1 MHVGDSGP
9 RHLMLLML
17 AGRELDKHSY
27 QLFVEKNSVSNERPM
42 DSIKLRGFYSSTEEQ
57 NPEQQPGISENI
69 SSSFSFKEQQKM
81 SNYSGLANNHSQM
94 IAEDSEI
101 QTKPEHSHEVLQEDI
116 EMSSGSS
123 GNDFSG
129 NDTNENYSSGHD
141 SHGHESD
148 ENGKESAMLMESSD
162 CHKSSSSNAFSL
174 MIANSEHNQSSSG
187 CSSEQSTKAKTQKEL
202 LKTLQELKAHLPSE
216 KRIKGKSSVLTTLKY
231 ALKSIKQ
238 VKANEEYYQLL
249 MINESQP
256 AGLNVSSYTVE
267 EVETITSEYIMKNAD
282 MFAVAVS
289 LITGRIL
296 YISDQAASILRCK
309 RGYFR
314 NAKFVEFLA
323 PQDVSVFYTSTTP
336 YRLPS
341 WNICSRAESSTQDCM
356 EEKSFFCRISAG
368 KERENEISYHPFRM
382 TPYLIKVQDPE
393 IAEDQLCCVLLA
405 EKVHSGYEAPRIPPD
420 KRIFTTTHTPTC
432 LFQDVDERAVPLL
445 GYLPQDLIGTPVLV
459 HLHPNDRPLM
469 LAIHKKIL
477 QYGGQPFDYS
487 PIRFCTR
494 NGDYITMDTSWSSF
508 INPWSR
514 KVSFI
519 IGRHKVR
526 TGPLNEDVFAAPNY
540 TEDRILHPSVQ
551 EITEQIYRL
560 LLQPVHNSGSSGY
573 GSLGSNGSH
582 EHLMSVASSS
592 DSTGNN
598 NEDTHKDK
606 PEVCQD
612 AHKVKNKGQRIFTDN
627 KAKLEYKRAPFVEK
641 RNGPGGQV
649 KDVMG
654 KDTAVTAAPKNVAT
668 EELAWKEQPAYSYQQ
683 ISCLDSVIRYLE
695 SCNVPGTAKRKCE
708 PSSVPSLNSGV
719 HGQKPAD
726 NAIQPLGDPAVLK
739 ASGKSNGPP
748 VVGAHLT
755 SLALPGK
762 PESVVS
768 LTSQCSYSS
777 TIVHVGDKKTQPEL
791 EMIEDG
797 PSGAELLDGQL
808 LVPPS
813 TSAHVNQE
821 KESFKKLG
829 LTKEVLA
836 VHTQKEEQS
845 FLNKFKEIKRF
856 NIFQSH
862 CNYYLQDKPKGRPG
876 ERGGRGQR
884 NGTSGMDQPWKKSG
898 KNRKSKRIKPQE
910 SSDSTTSGTKFP
922 HRFPLQGLNT
932 TAWSPSDTSQ
942 ASYSAVSFPTV
953 MPAYPL
959 PVFPAAGTVPP
970 APETSVS
977 GFNQLPG
984 SGNPCPM
991 QPSQFSAPLM
1001 TPVVALVLPNYV
1013 YPEMNNNLPQTL
1025 YHSQP
1030 NFPAHST
1037 FSSQT
1042 VFPTQP
1048 PLATPSPFP
1057 QQAFFPTQPFHYNP
1071 PAVSEKVPV
1080 TEPRNQPSRSCTPQ
1094 SVGPQDQASPPLFQ
1108 SRCSSPLN
1116 LLQLEET
1123 TKTAES
1129 GAPVGL
1135 HGALSE
1141 EGAIGNIMTADN
1153 CSGKGSLPA
1162 ESPMDAQNSDAL
1174 SMPSVLLDILL
1185 QEDACS
1191 GTGSASSGSGVSAA
1205 AESLGSGSNGC
1216 DMSGSRT
1223 GSSETSHTSK
1233 YFGSIDSSE
1242 NHHKTKMKAEME
1254 ESAHFIKYVLQD
1266 PIWLLMA
1273 NADDTVMM
1281 TYQIPSRDLETVL
1294 KEDKQKL
1301 KQMQK
1306 LQPKFTEEQKR
1317 ELIEVHPWIQQGG
1330 LPKTVA
1336 NSECIFCEDNIQ
1348 SNFYTSYDEEIHEM
1362 DLNEMI
1368 EDSGENN
1375 LISLSR
1381 VSEEQT

>member
-1 MHVGDSGP
+1 IGGFAYLVS
-9 RHLMLLML
+9 L
-17 AGRELDKHSY
+17 ASLPTYE
-27 QLFVEKNSVSNERPM
+27 
-42 DSIKLRGFYSSTEEQ
+42 
-57 NPEQQPGISENI
+57 
-69 SSSFSFKEQQKM
+69 
-81 SNYSGLANNHSQM
+81 A
-94 IAEDSEI
+94 
-101 QTKPEHSHEVLQEDI
+101 KPEHSHEVLQEDI

-148 ENGKESAMLMESSD
+148 ENGKDSAMLMESSD
-162 CHKSSSSNAFSL
+162 CHKSSNAFSL

-289 LITGRIL
+289 LITGKIL

-309 RGYFR
+309 RGYFK

-341 WNICSRAESSTQDCM
+341 WNICNRAESSTQDCM

-368 KERENEISYHPFRM
+368 KERENEICYHPFRM

-393 IAEDQLCCVLLA
+393 IAEEQLCCVLLA

-598 NEDTHKDK
+598 NEETHKDK
-606 PEVCQD
+606 P
-612 AHKVKNKGQRIFTDN
+612 
-627 KAKLEYKRAPFVEK
+627 VEK
-641 RNGPGGQV
+641 QNGPGSQV
-649 KDVMG
+649 KDVVG
-654 KDTAVTAAPKNVAT
+654 KDAAVTAAPKNVTT
-668 EELAWKEQPAYSYQQ
+668 EELAWKEQPVYSYQQ

-708 PSSVPSLNSGV
+708 PSSN
-719 HGQKPAD
+719 
-726 NAIQPLGDPAVLK
+726 PAVLK

-777 TIVHVGDKKTQPEL
+777 TIVHVGDKKPQPEL

-797 PSGAELLDGQL
+797 PSGAELVDGQL
-808 LVPPS
+808 LAPPS

-821 KESFKKLG
+821 KEQFKKLG

-862 CNYYLQDKPKGRPG
+862 CNYYLHDKPKGRPG

-884 NGTSGMDQPWKKSG
+884 SGTSGIDQTWKKSG

-942 ASYSAVSFPTV
+942 ASYSAMSFPTV

-970 APETSVS
+970 APETSPS
-977 GFNQLPG
+977 GLNQLPD
-984 SGNPCPM
+984 SGNTCPT

-1013 YPEMNNNLPQTL
+1013 YPEMNSNLPQAL

-1030 NFPAHST
+1030 NFPAHSA

-1048 PLATPSPFP
+1048 PFATPSPFP
-1057 QQAFFPTQPFHYNP
+1057 QQAFFPTQPFHYNLP
-1071 PAVSEKVPV
+1071 
-1080 TEPRNQPSRSCTPQ
+1080 

-1129 GAPVGL
+1129 GAPAGL

-1141 EGAIGNIMTADN
+1141 EGAVGKIMPTDN

-1162 ESPMDAQNSDAL
+1162 ESPMDAQNSDEL
-1174 SMPSVLLDILL
+1174 SMSSVLLDILL

-1191 GTGSASSGSGVSAA
+1191 GTGSASSGSAVSAA

-1216 DMSGSRT
+1216 GMSGSRT

-1242 NHHKTKMKAEME
+1242 NHHKTKMKAEID
-1254 ESAHFIKYVLQD
+1254 ESEHFIKYVLQD

-1273 NADDTVMM
+1273 NTDDTVMM

-1375 LISLSR
+1375 LVSLSQ

>member
-1 MHVGDSGP
+1 
-9 RHLMLLML
+9 
-17 AGRELDKHSY
+17 KIFFTSY
-27 QLFVEKNSVSNERPM
+27 CP
-42 DSIKLRGFYSSTEEQ
+42 
-57 NPEQQPGISENI
+57 NP
-69 SSSFSFKEQQKM
+69 
-81 SNYSGLANNHSQM
+81 
-94 IAEDSEI
+94 DSEI
-101 QTKPEHSHEVLQEDI
+101 QPKPEHSPEVLQEDI

-129 NDTNENYSSGHD
+129 NETNENYSSGHD

-148 ENGKESAMLMESSD
+148 ENGKDSAMLMESSD
-162 CHKSSSSNAFSL
+162 CHKSSNAFSL

-202 LKTLQELKAHLPSE
+202 LKTLQELKAHLPAE

-256 AGLNVSSYTVE
+256 SGLNVSSYTVE

-289 LITGRIL
+289 LITGKIV

-309 RGYFR
+309 RGYFK
-314 NAKFVEFLA
+314 NAKFVELLA

-368 KERENEISYHPFRM
+368 KERENEICYHPFRM

-393 IAEDQLCCVLLA
+393 VAEDQLCCVLLA

-598 NEDTHKDK
+598 NDDTQKDK
-606 PEVCQD
+606 TGKCKD
-612 AHKVKNKGQRIFTDN
+612 LMLRLHNNNLLT
-627 KAKLEYKRAPFVEK
+627 EK
-641 RNGPGGQV
+641 QNGPGGQV
-649 KDVMG
+649 KEVIG
-654 KDTAVTAAPKNVAT
+654 KDTTATATPKNVAT
-668 EELAWKEQPAYSYQQ
+668 EELAWKEQPVYSYQQ

-708 PSSVPSLNSGV
+708 PSSNS
-719 HGQKPAD
+719 P
-726 NAIQPLGDPAVLK
+726 VLK
-739 ASGKSNGPP
+739 ASGKASGPP

-797 PSGAELLDGQL
+797 PSGAELLDSQL
-808 LVPPS
+808 PAPPS
-813 TSAHVNQE
+813 SSTHVNQE

-876 ERGGRGQR
+876 ERG
-884 NGTSGMDQPWKKSG
+884 M
-898 KNRKSKRIKPQE
+898 
-910 SSDSTTSGTKFP
+910 
-922 HRFPLQGLNT
+922 
-932 TAWSPSDTSQ
+932 A
-942 ASYSAVSFPTV
+942 
-953 MPAYPL
+953 M
-959 PVFPAAGTVPP
+959 VF
-970 APETSVS
+970 
-977 GFNQLPG
+977 
-984 SGNPCPM
+984 
-991 QPSQFSAPLM
+991 
-1001 TPVVALVLPNYV
+1001 
-1013 YPEMNNNLPQTL
+1013 
-1025 YHSQP
+1025 
-1030 NFPAHST
+1030 
-1037 FSSQT
+1037 
-1042 VFPTQP
+1042 
-1048 PLATPSPFP
+1048 
-1057 QQAFFPTQPFHYNP
+1057 
-1071 PAVSEKVPV
+1071 
-1080 TEPRNQPSRSCTPQ
+1080 
-1094 SVGPQDQASPPLFQ
+1094 
-1108 SRCSSPLN
+1108 
-1116 LLQLEET
+1116 
-1123 TKTAES
+1123 
-1129 GAPVGL
+1129 
-1135 HGALSE
+1135 LSL
-1141 EGAIGNIMTADN
+1141 
-1153 CSGKGSLPA
+1153 C
-1162 ESPMDAQNSDAL
+1162 
-1174 SMPSVLLDILL
+1174 
-1185 QEDACS
+1185 
-1191 GTGSASSGSGVSAA
+1191 
-1205 AESLGSGSNGC
+1205 
-1216 DMSGSRT
+1216 
-1223 GSSETSHTSK
+1223 
-1233 YFGSIDSSE
+1233 
-1242 NHHKTKMKAEME
+1242 MK
-1254 ESAHFIKYVLQD
+1254 
-1266 PIWLLMA
+1266 
-1273 NADDTVMM
+1273 
-1281 TYQIPSRDLETVL
+1281 
-1294 KEDKQKL
+1294 
-1301 KQMQK
+1301 
-1306 LQPKFTEEQKR
+1306 
-1317 ELIEVHPWIQQGG
+1317 
-1330 LPKTVA
+1330 
-1336 NSECIFCEDNIQ
+1336 
-1348 SNFYTSYDEEIHEM
+1348 
-1362 DLNEMI
+1362 
-1368 EDSGENN
+1368 
-1375 LISLSR
+1375 
-1381 VSEEQT
+1381 

>member
-1 MHVGDSGP
+1 
-9 RHLMLLML
+9 
-17 AGRELDKHSY
+17 
-27 QLFVEKNSVSNERPM
+27 
-42 DSIKLRGFYSSTEEQ
+42 
-57 NPEQQPGISENI
+57 
-69 SSSFSFKEQQKM
+69 M
-81 SNYSGLANNHSQM
+81 SDYSGLANNHSQM

-129 NDTNENYSSGHD
+129 NDTNENYSSGQD

-148 ENGKESAMLMESSD
+148 ENGKDSAMLMESSD
-162 CHKSSSSNAFSL
+162 CQKSSSSNAFSL
-174 MIANSEHNQSSSG
+174 IIANSEHNQSSSG

-267 EVETITSEYIMKNAD
+267 EVETITSEHIMKNAD

-289 LITGRIL
+289 LITGKIL

-309 RGYFR
+309 RGCFK

-341 WNICSRAESSTQDCM
+341 WNICNRAESSTQDCM

-368 KERENEISYHPFRM
+368 KERENEICYLPFRM

-526 TGPLNEDVFAAPNY
+526 TGPLNEDVFAAPSY

-606 PEVCQD
+606 PEVRQD
-612 AHKVKNKGQRIFTDN
+612 ARKVKNKGQRIFTDN
-627 KAKLEYKRAPFVEK
+627 KAKLECKRESFAGK
-641 RNGPGGQV
+641 QNGGQM
-649 KDVMG
+649 KDAVG
-654 KDTAVTAAPKNVAT
+654 KDTALTAAPKNVTT
-668 EELAWKEQPAYSYQQ
+668 EELAWKEQTVYSYQQ

-708 PSSVPSLNSGV
+708 PSSSVASLTSGV
-719 HGQKPAD
+719 HEQKTAD
-726 NAIQPLGDPAVLK
+726 NAIQPLG
-739 ASGKSNGPP
+739 
-748 VVGAHLT
+748 
-755 SLALPGK
+755 
-762 PESVVS
+762 
-768 LTSQCSYSS
+768 
-777 TIVHVGDKKTQPEL
+777 

-797 PSGAELLDGQL
+797 PSGAELLDGQIL
-808 LVPPS
+808 TPPS
-813 TSAHVNQE
+813 SSSHVNQE
-821 KESFKKLG
+821 KEPFKKLG

-862 CNYYLQDKPKGRPG
+862 CNYYLQDKPKGRPA

-884 NGTSGMDQPWKKSG
+884 NSTSGVDQPWKKSG

-922 HRFPLQGLNT
+922 HRVPLQGLNT
-932 TAWSPSDTSQ
+932 TAWSPSETSQ
-942 ASYSAVSFPTV
+942 ASYSAMSFPTV

-970 APETSVS
+970 APETSLS
-977 GFNQLPG
+977 GFNQLPD
-984 SGNPCPM
+984 SGNTCPV
-991 QPSQFSAPLM
+991 QPSQFPAPLM

-1037 FSSQT
+1037 FPSQT
-1042 VFPTQP
+1042 IFPTQP
-1048 PLATPSPFP
+1048 PFATPSPFP

-1071 PAVSEKVPV
+1071 PAESEKIPV
-1080 TEPRNQPSRSCTPQ
+1080 TEPRNEPSRSCTPQ

-1129 GAPVGL
+1129 GAPAGL

-1141 EGAIGNIMTADN
+1141 EGAIGKIMTTGN
-1153 CSGKGSLPA
+1153 CTGKGSLPA

-1174 SMPSVLLDILL
+1174 SMSSVLLDILL

-1216 DMSGSRT
+1216 GMSGSRT

-1254 ESAHFIKYVLQD
+1254 ESEHFIKYVLQD

-1273 NADDTVMM
+1273 NTDDTVMM

-1336 NSECIFCEDNIQ
+1336 TSECIFCEDNIQ

-1375 LISLSR
+1375 LVSLSQ

>member
-1 MHVGDSGP
+1 NKKTP
-9 RHLMLLML
+9 KKPPKPTNL
-17 AGRELDKHSY
+17 
-27 QLFVEKNSVSNERPM
+27 QTN
-42 DSIKLRGFYSSTEEQ
+42 
-57 NPEQQPGISENI
+57 
-69 SSSFSFKEQQKM
+69 
-81 SNYSGLANNHSQM
+81 QM

-101 QTKPEHSHEVLQEDI
+101 QAKPEHSHEVLQEDI

-148 ENGKESAMLMESSD
+148 ENGKDSAMLMESSD
-162 CHKSSSSNAFSL
+162 CHKSSNAFSL

-289 LITGRIL
+289 LITGKIL

-309 RGYFR
+309 RGYFK

-341 WNICSRAESSTQDCM
+341 WNICNRAESSTQDCM

-368 KERENEISYHPFRM
+368 KERENEICYHPFRM

-393 IAEDQLCCVLLA
+393 IAEEQLCCVLLA

-598 NEDTHKDK
+598 NEETHKDK
-606 PEVCQD
+606 P
-612 AHKVKNKGQRIFTDN
+612 
-627 KAKLEYKRAPFVEK
+627 VEK
-641 RNGPGGQV
+641 QNGPGSQV
-649 KDVMG
+649 KDVVG
-654 KDTAVTAAPKNVAT
+654 KDAAVTAAPKNVTT
-668 EELAWKEQPAYSYQQ
+668 EELAWKEQPVYSYQQ

-708 PSSVPSLNSGV
+708 PSSN
-719 HGQKPAD
+719 
-726 NAIQPLGDPAVLK
+726 PAVLK

-777 TIVHVGDKKTQPEL
+777 TIVHVGDKKPQPEL

-797 PSGAELLDGQL
+797 PSGAELVDGQL
-808 LVPPS
+808 LAPPS

-821 KESFKKLG
+821 KEQFKKLG

-862 CNYYLQDKPKGRPG
+862 CNYYLHDKPKGRPG

-884 NGTSGMDQPWKKSG
+884 SGTSGIDQTWKKSG

-942 ASYSAVSFPTV
+942 ASYSAMSFPTV

-970 APETSVS
+970 APETSPS
-977 GFNQLPG
+977 GLNQLPD
-984 SGNPCPM
+984 SGNTCPT

-1013 YPEMNNNLPQTL
+1013 YPEMNSNLPQAL

-1030 NFPAHST
+1030 NFPAHSA

-1048 PLATPSPFP
+1048 PFATPSPFP
-1057 QQAFFPTQPFHYNP
+1057 QQAFFPTQPFHYNL
-1071 PAVSEKVPV
+1071 PAE
-1080 TEPRNQPSRSCTPQ
+1080 N
-1094 SVGPQDQASPPLFQ
+1094 QASPPLFQ

-1129 GAPVGL
+1129 GAPAGL

-1141 EGAIGNIMTADN
+1141 EGAVGKIMPTDN

-1162 ESPMDAQNSDAL
+1162 ESPMDAQNSDEL
-1174 SMPSVLLDILL
+1174 SMSSVLLDILL

-1191 GTGSASSGSGVSAA
+1191 GTGSASSGSAVSAA

-1216 DMSGSRT
+1216 GMSGSRT

-1242 NHHKTKMKAEME
+1242 NHHKTKMKAEID
-1254 ESAHFIKYVLQD
+1254 ESEHFIKYVLQD

-1273 NADDTVMM
+1273 NTDDTVMM

-1375 LISLSR
+1375 LVSLSQ

>member
-1 MHVGDSGP
+1 
-9 RHLMLLML
+9 
-17 AGRELDKHSY
+17 
-27 QLFVEKNSVSNERPM
+27 M
-42 DSIKLRGFYSSTEEQ
+42 DCIEVRGFYSSTEEQ
-57 NPEQQPGISENI
+57 NPEQQADISENV
-69 SSSFSFKEQQKM
+69 SSLFSLKEQQKM
-81 SNYSGLANNHSQM
+81 SEYSGLASNHSQM

-101 QTKPEHSHEVLQEDI
+101 QPKPEHSPEVLQEDI

-129 NDTNENYSSGHD
+129 NETNENYSSGHD

-148 ENGKESAMLMESSD
+148 ENGKDSAMLMESSD

-202 LKTLQELKAHLPSE
+202 LKTLQELKAHLPAE

-256 AGLNVSSYTVE
+256 SGLNVSSYTVE
-267 EVETITSEYIMKNAD
+267 EVETITSEYIMKNALD
-282 MFAVAVS
+282 
-289 LITGRIL
+289 G
-296 YISDQAASILRCK
+296 
-309 RGYFR
+309 
-314 NAKFVEFLA
+314 N
-323 PQDVSVFYTSTTP
+323 
-336 YRLPS
+336 
-341 WNICSRAESSTQDCM
+341 
-356 EEKSFFCRISAG
+356 AG
-368 KERENEISYHPFRM
+368 KERENEICYHPFRM

-393 IAEDQLCCVLLA
+393 VAEDQLCCVLLA

-592 DSTGNN
+592 DSAGNN
-598 NEDTHKDK
+598 NDDTQKDK
-606 PEVCQD
+606 TINQD
-612 AHKVKNKGQRIFTDN
+612 ARKVKNKGQHIFTDN
-627 KAKLEYKRAPFVEK
+627 KGKLEYKREPSAEK
-641 RNGPGGQV
+641 QNGPGGQV
-649 KDVMG
+649 KDVIG
-654 KDTAVTAAPKNVAT
+654 KDTTATATPKNVAT
-668 EELAWKEQPAYSYQQ
+668 EELAWKEQPVYSYQQ

-708 PSSVPSLNSGV
+708 PSTSVNSGV
-719 HGQKPAD
+719 HEQKASV
-726 NAIQPLGDPAVLK
+726 NAIQPLGDSTVLK
-739 ASGKSNGPP
+739 ASGKSSGPP

-777 TIVHVGDKKTQPEL
+777 TIVHVGDKKPQPEL
-791 EMIEDG
+791 EMVEDG
-797 PSGAELLDGQL
+797 PSGAELLDSQL
-808 LVPPS
+808 LAPPS
-813 TSAHVNQE
+813 SSAHVTQE

-845 FLNKFKEIKRF
+845 FLNKFKEVKRF

-884 NGTSGMDQPWKKSG
+884 NVTSGMDQPWKKSG

-910 SSDSTTSGTKFP
+910 SSDT
-922 HRFPLQGLNT
+922 
-932 TAWSPSDTSQ
+932 
-942 ASYSAVSFPTV
+942 
-953 MPAYPL
+953 
-959 PVFPAAGTVPP
+959 AAGAVPP

-977 GFNQLPG
+977 GFNQLPDSG
-984 SGNPCPM
+984 STCPM

-1013 YPEMNNNLPQTL
+1013 YPEMNTSLPQTL
-1025 YHSQP
+1025 YHSQAS
-1030 NFPAHST
+1030 FPPHPA

-1042 VFPTQP
+1042 VFPAQP
-1048 PLATPSPFP
+1048 PFTTPSPFP

-1071 PAVSEKVPV
+1071 PAEIEKVPV
-1080 TEPRNQPSRSCTPQ
+1080 TETRNEPSRSCTPQ

-1116 LLQLEET
+1116 LLQLEEN
-1123 TKTAES
+1123 TKTVES
-1129 GAPVGL
+1129 GAPAGF
-1135 HGALSE
+1135 HGALNE
-1141 EGAIGNIMTADN
+1141 EGAVDKIMTADDG
-1153 CSGKGSLPA
+1153 SGKGSLPA

-1174 SMPSVLLDILL
+1174 SMSSVLLDILL

-1242 NHHKTKMKAEME
+1242 NHHKTKMKAEIE
-1254 ESAHFIKYVLQD
+1254 ESEHFIKYVLQD

-1273 NADDTVMM
+1273 NTDDTVMM

-1294 KEDKQKL
+1294 KEDKLKL

-1306 LQPKFTEEQKR
+1306 LQPKFTEDQKR

-1375 LISLSR
+1375 LVSLSQLMQESKR
-1381 VSEEQT
+1381 LNVHDVVMVSVQVKTLQNDGYWWVTKEDVCRFGEPERFSLQPA

>member
-1 MHVGDSGP
+1 
-9 RHLMLLML
+9 
-17 AGRELDKHSY
+17 
-27 QLFVEKNSVSNERPM
+27 
-42 DSIKLRGFYSSTEEQ
+42 EQ
-57 NPEQQPGISENI
+57 NSEQQPGISENL
-69 SSSFSFKEQQKM
+69 SSSFSLKEQQKM
-81 SNYSGLANNHSQM
+81 SEFSGLASNHSQM
-94 IAEDSEI
+94 IAGDPEI
-101 QTKPEHSHEVLQEDI
+101 QAKPEQPHEVLQEDI

-148 ENGKESAMLMESSD
+148 ENGKGSAMLMESSD
-162 CHKSSSSNAFSL
+162 CQKSSSSNAFSL
-174 MIANSEHNQSSSG
+174 IIANSEHNQSSSG

-256 AGLNVSSYTVE
+256 SGLNVSSYTVE
-267 EVETITSEYIMKNAD
+267 EVENITSEYIMKNAD

-289 LITGRIL
+289 LITGKIL

-309 RGYFR
+309 RGYFK

-341 WNICSRAESSTQDCM
+341 WNICNRAESSTQDCM

-368 KERENEISYHPFRM
+368 KERENEICYHPFRM

-598 NEDTHKDK
+598 NEDAHKDK
-606 PEVCQD
+606 PTSQG
-612 AHKVKNKGQRIFTDN
+612 ARKVKSKGQHIFTDS
-627 KAKLEYKRAPFVEK
+627 KAKLEQKREPFAAEK
-641 RNGPGGQV
+641 QSGPGGHI
-649 KDVMG
+649 KDVTG
-654 KDTAVTAAPKNVAT
+654 KDATVIAAPKSVGT
-668 EELAWKEQPAYSYQQ
+668 EELAWKEQPVYSYQQ

-695 SCNVPGTAKRKCE
+695 SCNVPGTSKRKCE
-708 PSSVPSLNSGV
+708 PSSNVASLNAGV
-719 HGQKPAD
+719 HEPKTAD

-739 ASGKSNGPP
+739 ASDKSSAPP

-777 TIVHVGDKKTQPEL
+777 TIVHVGDKKPQPEL

-797 PSGAELLDGQL
+797 PGGAELLDGQL
-808 LVPPS
+808 LAPPS
-813 TSAHVNQE
+813 SSVHVNQE

-845 FLNKFKEIKRF
+845 FLNKFKEIKKF

-862 CNYYLQDKPKGRPG
+862 CNHYLQDKPKGRPT

-884 NGTSGMDQPWKKSG
+884 NGASGVDQPWKKSG

-942 ASYSAVSFPTV
+942 TSYSAMSFPTV

-970 APETSVS
+970 APEAPLP
-977 GFNQLPG
+977 GFNQLPD
-984 SGNPCPM
+984 SRSTCPM

-1013 YPEMNNNLPQTL
+1013 YPEMNSNLPQTL
-1025 YHSQP
+1025 YHGQP
-1030 NFPAHST
+1030 DFPAHST

-1042 VFPTQP
+1042 VFPAQP
-1048 PLATPSPFP
+1048 PFTAPNPFP

-1071 PAVSEKVPV
+1071 PAESEKVPV
-1080 TEPRNQPSRSCTPQ
+1080 TEPRNEPSRSCTPQ
-1094 SVGPQDQASPPLFQ
+1094 SVGPHDQASPPLFQ

-1129 GAPVGL
+1129 GAAAGL

-1141 EGAIGNIMTADN
+1141 EGAIGKIMTTDD

-1174 SMPSVLLDILL
+1174 SMSSALLDILL

-1216 DMSGSRT
+1216 GMSGSRT

-1242 NHHKTKMKAEME
+1242 NHHKTKMKTEIE
-1254 ESAHFIKYVLQD
+1254 ESEHFIKYVLQD

-1273 NADDTVMM
+1273 NTDDTVMM
-1281 TYQIPSRDLETVL
+1281 TYQLPSRDLETVL

-1301 KQMQK
+1301 KQMLK

-1336 NSECIFCEDNIQ
+1336 NSECIFCEDNVQ

-1375 LISLSR
+1375 LASLSQ

>member
-1 MHVGDSGP
+1 
-9 RHLMLLML
+9 
-17 AGRELDKHSY
+17 
-27 QLFVEKNSVSNERPM
+27 
-42 DSIKLRGFYSSTEEQ
+42 
-57 NPEQQPGISENI
+57 
-69 SSSFSFKEQQKM
+69 M
-81 SNYSGLANNHSQM
+81 SDYSGLANNHSQM

-148 ENGKESAMLMESSD
+148 ENGKDSAMLMESSD
-162 CHKSSSSNAFSL
+162 CHKSSNAFSL

-289 LITGRIL
+289 LITGKIL

-309 RGYFR
+309 RGYFK

-341 WNICSRAESSTQDCM
+341 WNICNRAESSTQDCM

-368 KERENEISYHPFRM
+368 KERENEICYHPFRM

-598 NEDTHKDK
+598 NEDAHKDK
-606 PEVCQD
+606 P
-612 AHKVKNKGQRIFTDN
+612 
-627 KAKLEYKRAPFVEK
+627 VEK
-641 RNGPGGQV
+641 QNGPGGQV
-649 KDVMG
+649 KDAVG
-654 KDTAVTAAPKNVAT
+654 KDTAVTAAPKNVTT
-668 EELAWKEQPAYSYQQ
+668 EELAWKEQPVYSYQQ

-708 PSSVPSLNSGV
+708 PSSSVASLNSGV
-719 HGQKPAD
+719 HEQKAAD
-726 NAIQPLGDPAVLK
+726 NAIQPLG
-739 ASGKSNGPP
+739 

-777 TIVHVGDKKTQPEL
+777 TIVHVGDKKPQPEL

-808 LVPPS
+808 LAPPS
-813 TSAHVNQE
+813 GSAHVNQE
-821 KESFKKLG
+821 KEPFKKLG

-856 NIFQSH
+856 NIFQSQ

-876 ERGGRGQR
+876 ERGTTSPKIR

-942 ASYSAVSFPTV
+942 ASYSAMSFPTV

-970 APETSVS
+970 APETSLS
-977 GFNQLPG
+977 GFNQLPD
-984 SGNPCPM
+984 SGNTCPM

-1030 NFPAHST
+1030 NFPTHST

-1042 VFPTQP
+1042 
-1048 PLATPSPFP
+1048 
-1057 QQAFFPTQPFHYNP
+1057 PFHYNP
-1071 PAVSEKVPV
+1071 P
-1080 TEPRNQPSRSCTPQ
+1080 

-1129 GAPVGL
+1129 GPPVGL

-1141 EGAIGNIMTADN
+1141 EGAIGKIMTTDN
-1153 CSGKGSLPA
+1153 CSRKGSLPA

-1174 SMPSVLLDILL
+1174 SMSSVLLDILL

-1216 DMSGSRT
+1216 GMSGSGT

-1254 ESAHFIKYVLQD
+1254 ESEHFIKYVLQD

-1273 NADDTVMM
+1273 NTDDTVMM

-1317 ELIEVHPWIQQGG
+1317 EIIEVHPWIQQGG

-1375 LISLSR
+1375 LVSLSQ

>member
-1 MHVGDSGP
+1 
-9 RHLMLLML
+9 
-17 AGRELDKHSY
+17 
-27 QLFVEKNSVSNERPM
+27 M
-42 DSIKLRGFYSSTEEQ
+42 DSIKFRGFYSSTEEQ

-69 SSSFSFKEQQKM
+69 SLSFSLKEQQKM
-81 SNYSGLANNHSQM
+81 SDYSGLAKNHSQM

-148 ENGKESAMLMESSD
+148 ENGKDSAMLMETSD

-202 LKTLQELKAHLPSE
+202 MKTLQELKAHLPSE

-289 LITGRIL
+289 LITGKIL

-309 RGYFR
+309 KGYFK

-341 WNICSRAESSTQDCM
+341 WNICNRAESSTQDCM

-368 KERENEISYHPFRM
+368 KERENEICYHPFRM

-612 AHKVKNKGQRIFTDN
+612 ARKVKNKGQRIFTDN
-627 KAKLEYKRAPFVEK
+627 RAKLEHKRESFAEK
-641 RNGPGGQV
+641 QSVPGGQV
-649 KDVMG
+649 KDVVG
-654 KDTAVTAAPKNVAT
+654 KDTAVTAAPKNVTT
-668 EELAWKEQPAYSYQQ
+668 EELAWKEQPVYSYQQ

-708 PSSVPSLNSGV
+708 PSSGVASLNSGV
-719 HGQKPAD
+719 HEQKPAD
-726 NAIQPLGDPAVLK
+726 NAVQPLGDPAVLK
-739 ASGKSNGPP
+739 ASGKSSGPP

-777 TIVHVGDKKTQPEL
+777 TIVHVGDKKPQPEL

-808 LVPPS
+808 LAPPS
-813 TSAHVNQE
+813 SSAHVNQE
-821 KESFKKLG
+821 KEPFKKLG

-845 FLNKFKEIKRF
+845 FLNKFKQIKSF

-862 CNYYLQDKPKGRPG
+862 CSYYLQDKPKGRPG

-884 NGTSGMDQPWKKSG
+884 NGTSGIDQPWKKSG

-942 ASYSAVSFPTV
+942 ASYSAMSFPTV

-970 APETSVS
+970 APETSLS
-977 GFNQLPG
+977 GFNQLPE
-984 SGNPCPM
+984 SGNTCPM
-991 QPSQFSAPLM
+991 QPPQFSAPLM
-1001 TPVVALVLPNYV
+1001 TPLVALVLPNYV
-1013 YPEMNNNLPQTL
+1013 YPEMNHNLPQTL

-1030 NFPAHST
+1030 TFPAHST

-1048 PLATPSPFP
+1048 TFATPSPFP

-1071 PAVSEKVPV
+1071 PAECEKVPV
-1080 TEPRNQPSRSCTPQ
+1080 AEPRNEPSRSCTPQ
-1094 SVGPQDQASPPLFQ
+1094 SVGPQEQASPPLFQ

-1129 GAPVGL
+1129 GVPAGL

-1141 EGAIGNIMTADN
+1141 EGAIGKIVTTDN

-1162 ESPMDAQNSDAL
+1162 ESPMDAQNSDEL
-1174 SMPSVLLDILL
+1174 SMSSVLLDILL

-1216 DMSGSRT
+1216 GMSGSRT

-1254 ESAHFIKYVLQD
+1254 ESEHFIKYVLQD

-1273 NADDTVMM
+1273 NTDDTVMM

-1348 SNFYTSYDEEIHEM
+1348 NNFYTSYDEEIHEM

-1375 LISLSR
+1375 LVSLSQ
-1381 VSEEQT
+1381 VSEEQA

>member
-1 MHVGDSGP
+1 M
-9 RHLMLLML
+9 
-17 AGRELDKHSY
+17 
-27 QLFVEKNSVSNERPM
+27 
-42 DSIKLRGFYSSTEEQ
+42 
-57 NPEQQPGISENI
+57 SE
-69 SSSFSFKEQQKM
+69 
-81 SNYSGLANNHSQM
+81 YSGLASSHNQM
-94 IAEDSEI
+94 IAEDSGI

-129 NDTNENYSSGHD
+129 NETNENYSSGHD

-148 ENGKESAMLMESSD
+148 ENGKDSAMLMESSD

-216 KRIKGKSSVLTTLKY
+216 KRVKGKSSILTTLKY

-256 AGLNVSSYTVE
+256 SGLNVSSYTVE

-289 LITGRIL
+289 LITGKIV

-309 RGYFR
+309 RGYFK

-341 WNICSRAESSTQDCM
+341 WNICNRAESSTQDCM

-368 KERENEISYHPFRM
+368 KERENEICYHPFRM

-393 IAEDQLCCVLLA
+393 VAEDQLCCVLLA

-598 NEDTHKDK
+598 NEDTQKDK
-606 PEVCQD
+606 TSGQD
-612 AHKVKNKGQRIFTDN
+612 ARKVKNKGQRIFTDN
-627 KAKLEYKRAPFVEK
+627 KAKLEHKREPLAEK
-641 RNGPGGQV
+641 QSGPGAQV
-649 KDVMG
+649 KDAIG

-668 EELAWKEQPAYSYQQ
+668 EELAWKEQPVYSYQQ

-708 PSSVPSLNSGV
+708 PSSSVNSGV
-719 HGQKPAD
+719 HEQKAAV
-726 NAIQPLGDPAVLK
+726 NAIQPLGGPTVLK
-739 ASGKSNGPP
+739 ASGKSSSPP

-797 PSGAELLDGQL
+797 PSGAELLDSQL
-808 LVPPS
+808 TAPPS
-813 TSAHVNQE
+813 SSVHVNQE

-845 FLNKFKEIKRF
+845 FLNKLKEVKRF

-862 CNYYLQDKPKGRPG
+862 CNYYLQDKPKGRPA

-942 ASYSAVSFPTV
+942 ASYSAMSFPTV

-959 PVFPAAGTVPP
+959 PVFPATGTVPP
-970 APETSVS
+970 APETSLS
-977 GFNQLPG
+977 GFNQLPD
-984 SGNPCPM
+984 SGNTCPM

-1013 YPEMNNNLPQTL
+1013 YPEMNSSLPQTL
-1025 YHSQP
+1025 YHSQA
-1030 NFPAHST
+1030 NFPTPSP

-1042 VFPTQP
+1042 VFPAQTP
-1048 PLATPSPFP
+1048 FSTPSPFP
-1057 QQAFFPTQPFHYNP
+1057 QQAFFPTQPFQYNA
-1071 PAVSEKVPV
+1071 PAEGEKVPA
-1080 TEPRNQPSRSCTPQ
+1080 TETRNEPSRSCTPQ
-1094 SVGPQDQASPPLFQ
+1094 SVGAQDQASPPLFQ

-1123 TKTAES
+1123 TKTVES
-1129 GAPVGL
+1129 GAPAGF
-1135 HGALSE
+1135 HGALNE
-1141 EGAIGNIMTADN
+1141 EGAIGSKIVTTDN

-1174 SMPSVLLDILL
+1174 SMSSVLLDILL

-1216 DMSGSRT
+1216 DLSGSRT

-1242 NHHKTKMKAEME
+1242 NHHKTKMKAEIE
-1254 ESAHFIKYVLQD
+1254 ESEHFIKYVLQD

-1273 NADDTVMM
+1273 NTDDTVMM

-1375 LISLSR
+1375 LVSLSQ